1 MQIEPSLSRKNL
13 SFHALPAIA
22 YVVVHAAALYV
33 FLTFAMATNGLEF
46 FYFYPREAQTIL
58 RPFTLTAMVWL
69 GTAMFSV
76 FGLAAIGFGDV
87 GSPEKGNRRR
97 RMGLIL
103 GASILLTLMLVLA
116 SPNLVPFWLIGTV
129 ALGICWL
136 GFGFR
141 VAQVVGGR
149 RELLKVFFASLLGIG
164 AILET
169 WSLGHW
175 LRSGVVPSV
184 AFRNVGAGLEM
195 NLTYAASLLFPV
207 VFVAA
212 WLSPLWAYVA
222 FKLHQTLKRRES
234 AKPSVP
240 ASPKMQRMK
249 LETDD
254 LALALAITLVCVLIG
269 FYAYFQDPSWLVG
282 TDAYW
287 RYNDPLERIAGS
299 SNALMAAANE
309 RHGLYLLILY
319 AVHSVTGLSPFDI
332 VKGSPIVLATFL
344 SVMTY
349 FGVTYYR
356 RNRAEG
362 FFAGLFSATTFPTT
376 LGIFASVD
384 ANWFAMIVAL
394 ATVFLLVSLGQS
406 SRGTIG
412 KAFLVGFCGA
422 VLLMLHPWT
431 WGIIALTTLLAGLVF
446 LMRKDWK
453 MFGASLIVPLCGI
466 VSGALVFGVGSE
478 TEKARLIE
486 TVRHFSAPLVNQS
499 LVLNP
504 FGVIGDSFRMWA
516 PFLNPLLA
524 ILVAIGALFL
534 VREKLSSYKT
544 LVLSWMIVTG
554 VGTFFA
560 VTLQTEI
567 WRIWYLQPLWLI
579 AAAGVSGLLRV
590 SNLAAVALK
599 SNLEVVTV
607 ASIIVLS
614 GLVLL
619 FLEPVLGSWIFYPI
633 ALLPALF
640 NYRGREANSRSI
652 FAVSLIVFVSLFFL
666 NHALRS
672 LYPLILDPHNFLE
685 H

>member
-1 MQIEPSLSRKNL
+1 
-13 SFHALPAIA
+13 
-22 YVVVHAAALYV
+22 
-33 FLTFAMATNGLEF
+33 MATNGLEF

-222 FKLHQTLKRRES
+222 LKLHQTLKRRES

-249 LETDD
+249 LEIDD
-254 LALALAITLVCVLIG
+254 LALALAITLICVLIG
-269 FYAYFQDPSWLVG
+269 FYAYFQDPPWLVG

-287 RYNDPLERIAGS
+287 RYSDPLERVLSSGS
-299 SNALMAAANE
+299 SNALGMAANE

-319 AVHSVTGLSPFDI
+319 GVHLLTGLSPFSI
-332 VKGSPIVLATFL
+332 VKASPIVLAALL
-344 SVMTY
+344 SILTY
-349 FGVTYYR
+349 FGVTR
-356 RNRAEG
+356 FRCTRSEG
-362 FFAGLFSATTFPTT
+362 FFAGLFSATSFPAT
-376 LGIFASVD
+376 LGIFASIH
-384 ANWFAMIVAL
+384 ANWLALGVTIVTIFILISLDQSSQNAVL
-394 ATVFLLVSLGQS
+394 KAILVAFSGTFLL
-406 SRGTIG
+406 I
-412 KAFLVGFCGA
+412 
-422 VLLMLHPWT
+422 LHPWT
-431 WGIIALTTLLAGLVF
+431 WGIVALCMLGAGAIF
-446 LMRKDWK
+446 LTKRNWK
-453 MFGASLIVPLCGI
+453 MFAASWILPLSGL
-466 VSGALVFGVGSE
+466 VSGALIFALGSE
-478 TEKARLIE
+478 TERWKLTDTIE
-486 TVRHFSAPLVNQS
+486 IFTLHLAEGPVVFSPIDTLDHALRV
-499 LVLNP
+499 
-504 FGVIGDSFRMWA
+504 WA
-516 PFLNPLLA
+516 PFLNPLLM
-524 ILVAIGALFL
+524 ILVVLGVLTI
-534 VREKLSSYKT
+534 VRKRSSSYGIF
-544 LVLSWMIVTG
+544 LLSWMTITG
-554 VGTFFA
+554 AGSLLPVSVGA
-560 VTLQTEI
+560 EI
-567 WRIWYLQPLWLI
+567 WRIWYVQPLWLV
-579 AAAGVSGLLRV
+579 AAAGLNGLLK
-590 SNLAAVALK
+590 AANSPASAIKVDLEAIMVA
-599 SNLEVVTV
+599 
-607 ASIIVLS
+607 AIIILS
-614 GLVLL
+614 GLALL
-619 FLEPVLGSWIFYPI
+619 FLQPILGSWIFYPI

-640 NYRGREANSRSI
+640 KYRGREANSRSI
-652 FAVSLIVFVSLFFL
+652 FAVSLVVFVSLFFL
-666 NHALRS
+666 DHALRS